1 MQREIGSNFWIAPKD
16 LETEAAVITPAEL
29 GCGGSDFAWLSTGR
43 SAISFVLEE
52 AGRQRQTRVWRSTA
66 VFLRMWGINLRF

>member
-29 GCGGSDFAWLSTGR
+29 GCGGSDFA
-43 SAISFVLEE
+43 
-52 AGRQRQTRVWRSTA
+52 
-66 VFLRMWGINLRF
+66 

>member
-29 GCGGSDFAWLSTGR
+29 GCGGSDFAEGMPDRGR
-43 SAISFVLEE
+43 E
-52 AGRQRQTRVWRSTA
+52 
-66 VFLRMWGINLRF
+66 RFQKTDAQKA

>member
-52 AGRQRQTRVWRSTA
+52 AGRRNAALGKTA
-66 VFLRMWGINLRF
+66 LIPP